1 MFSTNRD
8 LVEAAQ
14 AQFAAMAPQAQVD
27 AGAYRM
33 ARHWIKTDANRC
45 HIVALFKGP
54 DTAPLVLK
62 LAHAPRD
69 ATQFAGILQN
79 HQAAM
84 DATAAAPG
92 ITVPQLHAVDF
103 DTQAYL
109 MSFLPGTTFLDLCRQ
124 TADHG
129 PLLRQA
135 GRWLAA
141 YHRGTVQQTRPFQPK
156 FMARHMLHLV
166 DQMDQGTRKIK
177 GQNRFKRYA
186 HAVQDLVEPCSGR
199 DSTIAA
205 KHGDLNAHN
214 VIIADEQVAAYDF
227 LPYSTAPVGYD
238 IARFLVSYMQMEG
251 DIAQVPN
258 GAVLPPAVLDAF
270 FEGYDVVAPNDPGVT
285 FLLRIQILTDWNR
298 KDHMASANALMRFQ
312 RLRAMAK
319 RALG

>member
-1 MFSTNRD
+1 MFSTDRD
-8 LVEAAQ
+8 LVDAAH
-14 AQFAAMAPQAQVD
+14 AQFAALAPQAQVD

-33 ARHWIKTDANRC
+33 ARHWIKADKNRR
-45 HIVALFKGP
+45 HIVAQFQASGR
-54 DTAPLVLK
+54 APLILK
-62 LAHAPRD
+62 LALAPKD
-69 ATQFAGILQN
+69 AMQFAGIVQN
-79 HQAAM
+79 HQAAQ
-84 DATAAAPG
+84 DATAVMPNV
-92 ITVPQLHAVDF
+92 TVPQLLAVDF
-103 DTQAYL
+103 DAQAYL

-135 GRWLAA
+135 GQWLAA
-141 YHRGTVQQTRPFQPK
+141 YHRGTWQKTRPFQPK

-177 GQNRFKRYA
+177 GQKRFKRYV
-186 HAVQDLVEPCSGR
+186 HAVQDMVQPCSGR

-214 VIIADEQVAAYDF
+214 IIISGDQAAAYDF

-238 IARFLVSYMQMEG
+238 IARFLVSYLQMEG
-251 DIAQVPN
+251 DIAGTPS
-258 GAVLPPAVLDAF
+258 GAVLPTAVMDAF
-270 FEGYDVVAPNDPGVT
+270 FEGYDVVAPDDPGVT

-298 KDHMASANALMRFQ
+298 KDHMSSATALMRFQ

-319 RALG
+319 RAFD